1 MKPFI
6 GLKQIWYG
14 EPLTSEPTSGA
25 AVATL
30 VEGFTEIKNV
40 HEGTWTYTQ
49 DDPTV
54 TEYINELTGASYY
67 RDAET
72 AGEKNINFSLGSYDY
87 EDKAALGGGEVITSA
102 GATVGWKP
110 ASKFS
115 EIRKCVVAL
124 TKTDQ
129 FIVFSDAI
137 IVAKVDPQQKN
148 LALGITATALEA
160 TTSGVAAE
168 YWFDRT

>member
-14 EPLTSEPTSGA
+14 APLTTAPSDGA
-25 AVATL
+25 AVTTL
-30 VEGFTEIKNV
+30 VSGFTEIKNV

-72 AGEKNINFSLGSYDY
+72 AGQKNINFSLGSYDY
-87 EDKAALGGGEVITSA
+87 ADKAALGGGTVIA
-102 GATVGWKP
+102 GGKGWAP
-110 ASKFS
+110 SSEFA

-129 FIVFSDAI
+129 YIVFSDAI

-160 TTSGVAAE
+160 TTEGVAAE
-168 YWFDRT
+168 YWFDKN